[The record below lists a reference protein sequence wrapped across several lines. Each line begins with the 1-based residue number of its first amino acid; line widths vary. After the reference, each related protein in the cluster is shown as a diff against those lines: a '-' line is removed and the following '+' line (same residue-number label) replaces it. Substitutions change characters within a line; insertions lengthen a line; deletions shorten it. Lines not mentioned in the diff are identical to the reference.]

1 MLVAQISDLHVAPDD
16 SFMRRFVDSNV
27 LLARAV
33 EYLNTMTPRPDVVL
47 ATGDLT
53 DHGTADEYVMLREI
67 LGELDVPL
75 FIVPGNHDE
84 PDTLRTVY
92 GTPRY
97 VGDARTFDYC
107 IEDFPVRL
115 VAVDSTTPGRHDG
128 DLDAPQLLAL
138 DALLREQPDRPTLCF
153 MHHPP
158 FETGIWWMDCIGLTG
173 ARDFEALVRRHP
185 QVRLVVAGHVHRPV
199 VTTWGTTVLSTAPS
213 TCHQTAVALH
223 EDCPPRLTTEPPMLA
238 LHQWTG
244 DGFVSHATVFH
255 DDGPELNI
263 AELVADWPS
272 AKASILARGPM
283 PKGSGAIG

>member
-1 MLVAQISDLHVAPDD
+1 MLIAQISDLHVAPDD
-16 SFMRRFVDSNV
+16 SYMRTFVDSNM

-53 DHGTADEYVMLREI
+53 DHGTADEYLMLGEI
-67 LGELDVPL
+67 LAALEVPL
-75 FIVPGNHDE
+75 FLVPGNHDE
-84 PDTLRTVY
+84 PEVLRAVL
-92 GTPRY
+92 GTPPY
-97 VGDARTFDYC
+97 VTGPTFDYAV
-107 IEDFPVRL
+107 EDYPVRL

-128 DLDAPQLLAL
+128 ELDPAQLLAL
-138 DALLREQPDRPTLCF
+138 DARLREQPDRPTLLF

-173 ARDFEALVRRHP
+173 ARDFEAIVRRNP
-185 QVRLVVAGHVHRPV
+185 QVRQIVAGHVHRPV
-199 VTTWGTTVLSTAPS
+199 ATVWGSALVTTAPS

-223 EDCPPRLTTEPPMLA
+223 EDCPPRITTEPPMLA

-255 DDGPELNI
+255 KEGDDLNI
-263 AELVADWPS
+263 AELVSDWPS

-283 PKGSGAIG
+283 PKGSSAVG